1 MTEII
6 NFSSARKGSMGDVTV
21 YQSNGKTY
29 MRSRYN
35 STTHHTLSK
44 EQLRQCT
51 RMYNLVRLWQ
61 AFPHGERPVFQCR
74 REGST
79 SYNMFITY
87 AMQAHHVYMTKRMQ
101 KEHACIVT
109 DVMVAQGSLP
119 EIWVGRDDVG
129 PITDIALGGLTIGG
143 HTTVREVALAVVRNN
158 YDYQFG
164 DRLRFYLCEQWYPM
178 PYDIPMVKIRCDELT
193 LDEHDHRALREV
205 MFDTVGFADRGGRL
219 AASHEVVGGMAWVH
233 LRHRDNE
240 VQLSTQRLFC
250 NNDTLM
256 QQYGSEEAFAKA
268 CESYRGR

>member
-1 MTEII
+1 M
-6 NFSSARKGSMGDVTV
+6 NFSTARKGSMGDVTV
-21 YQSNGKTY
+21 YQSNGRTY

-35 STTHHTLSK
+35 STTRRKLS
-44 EQLRQCT
+44 EQQLRQCT
-51 RMYNLVRLWQ
+51 RMYNLVRLWR

-87 AMQAHHVYMTKRMQ
+87 AMQAHPVYMTKRMRN
-101 KEHACIVT
+101 ECACIVT

-119 EIWVGRDDVG
+119 EIRVSHDGIA

-143 HTTVREVALAVVRNN
+143 HTTIRDIALAVVRNN
-158 YDYQFG
+158 YDYQFN

-178 PYDIPMVKIRCDELT
+178 PYDIPMVKIRCDELR
-193 LDEHDHRALREV
+193 LDEHDHRTLREV
-205 MFDTVGFADRGGRL
+205 MFDTMGFVDRGGRL
-219 AASHEVVGGMAWVH
+219 AARYEVEGGMAWVH
-233 LRHRDNE
+233 LRHRDRE
-240 VQLSTQRLFC
+240 MQLSTQRLVC

-268 CESYRGR
+268 CKSYNRK